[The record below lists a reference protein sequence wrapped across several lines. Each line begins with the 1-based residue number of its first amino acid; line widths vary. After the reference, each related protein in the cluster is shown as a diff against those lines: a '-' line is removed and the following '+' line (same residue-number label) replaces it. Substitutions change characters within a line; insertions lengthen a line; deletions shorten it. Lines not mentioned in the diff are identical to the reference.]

1 MKNIHDQKG
10 SVFLDVIAAM
20 FIMTLTGIIVF
31 NSVFFNLK
39 MQSALKDMDR
49 MNSAIEDEIIML
61 TDSEGYSERTA
72 EGYDISSYRK
82 YAGTVNGTDFYEIR
96 IDISHEGSEM
106 RRSYEILIHE

>member
-1 MKNIHDQKG
+1 MKSIHEQKG

-31 NSVFFNLK
+31 NSVFFSLK

-49 MNSAIEDEIIML
+49 MNSVIEDEIIML
-61 TDSEGYSERTA
+61 TGSEVYSGIAA

-96 IDISHEGSEM
+96 IELSQEGSET

>member
-49 MNSAIEDEIIML
+49 MNSVIEDEIPLSAIL
-61 TDSEGYSERTA
+61 FPPLFSRTPFRLIGIKYSLLI
-72 EGYDISSYRK
+72 ISQVFLYLLQ
-82 YAGTVNGTDFYEIR
+82 FC
-96 IDISHEGSEM
+96 HFP
-106 RRSYEILIHE
+106 L

>member
-1 MKNIHDQKG
+1 MKNIHNQKG

-49 MNSAIEDEIIML
+49 MNSIIEDEIIIL
-61 TDSEGYSERTA
+61 NDSEGYSGRTA
-72 EGYDISSYRK
+72 QDYDISSYRK

-96 IDISHEGSEM
+96 IELSHEGSEIK
-106 RRSYEILIHE
+106 RSYEILIHE

>member
-49 MNSAIEDEIIML
+49 MNSIIEDEIIIL
-61 TDSEGYSERTA
+61 NDSEGYSGRTA
-72 EGYDISSYRK
+72 QDYDISSYRK

-96 IDISHEGSEM
+96 IELLHEGSEIK
-106 RRSYEILIHE
+106 RSYEILIHE